1 MDSPLYV
8 LCACDMGKPSTVTGT
23 ISFDYG
29 KEIDPEQ
36 PEQPQVY
43 RDVEAAGAL
52 QGRKTGADSPVI
64 I

>member
-29 KEIDPEQ
+29 NEMKEM

-52 QGRKTGADSPVI
+52 QGRKTGADSPVVI
-64 I
+64 